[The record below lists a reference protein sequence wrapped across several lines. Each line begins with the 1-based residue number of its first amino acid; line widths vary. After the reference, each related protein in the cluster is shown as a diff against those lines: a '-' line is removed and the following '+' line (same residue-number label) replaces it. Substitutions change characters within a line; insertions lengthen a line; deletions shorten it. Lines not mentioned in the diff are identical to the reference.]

1 MNDSLR
7 HPLSDIQSTAI
18 GEGTVVWQYTVIL
31 PGAKIGRNCKIGAF
45 CFIENDVVIGDNVT
59 VKPYVGICDGVTLE
73 DDVFIGPSV
82 SFANDNAPKSR
93 NTENYRMERIVVRKG
108 ASVGVSAVILPG
120 VEIGENALVG
130 AGSVV
135 TKDVPAGATVVGNPA
150 YVIGFGVPDKLSGGR
165 CSEGGCSKH

>member
-1 MNDSLR
+1 MSNTYYK
-7 HPLSDIQSTAI
+7 TAEVQTADV
-18 GEGTVVWQYTVIL
+18 GDGTVVWQHTVIL

-73 DDVFIGPSV
+73 DGVFVGPSV
-82 SFANDNAPKSR
+82 SFANDNAPKSG
-93 NTENYRMERIVVRKG
+93 NAENYRMERIVVRKG
-108 ASVGVSAVILPG
+108 ASIGVSAVILPG

-150 YVIGFGVPDKLSGGR
+150 CIR
-165 CSEGGCSKH
+165 T